1 MNTRRFICALLGAWI
16 GASLFMASVAAF
28 NFKSVND
35 LFITPQPELVG
46 YIKAIGP
53 EKLRMLFRHEA
64 AEFNRALFEG
74 WGLVQIGISLLV
86 FGLLLF
92 GTKEGKFILS
102 VSLLM
107 VLLVTGMHLLVTPS
121 IVGYGR
127 SLDFA
132 SPDKEFSMRQR
143 VGAFHNAYTALESV
157 KLLGGVILLVIFFRE
172 VRRRPGRDPMDDYE
186 EVEAA

>member
-16 GASLFMASVAAF
+16 GASFLMASVAMF
-28 NFKSVND
+28 NFRVVND
-35 LFITPQPELVG
+35 IFITPQPELVG

-64 AEFNRALFEG
+64 AEFNRSLFEA
-74 WGLVQIGISLLV
+74 WGFVQIGISLLV
-86 FGLLLF
+86 FGTLLF

-102 VSLLM
+102 VSLLL
-107 VLLVTGMHLLVTPS
+107 VLIVTGMHLLITPS

-132 SPDKEFSMRQR
+132 PADKEFAMRQR
-143 VGAFHNAYTALESV
+143 VNAYHNAYTTLEGV
-157 KLLGGVILLVIFFRE
+157 KLAGNVMLLVIFFRE
-172 VRRRPGRDPMDDYE
+172 VRRRPGRGPDDEFE
-186 EVEAA
+186 EIEAA